1 MAYKYPFNPERYLEL
16 LKKEEECRRTGQKLL
31 EFELLERISYSNQFA
46 DYLISKNKDDIVILI
61 KQFINYKINA
71 EEFIY
76 QFLIFCKPDLQLFY
90 KASLETLQDVKIDTD
105 FSFFSVM
112 KSNIIIGIELYERYD
127 EGLSEDEFRN
137 LVNEEYEILLDFES
151 VINTEIELDES
162 DITAIKLRKMSN
174 VELKINSDQLIRKS
188 YVALLL
194 AGGVLLVTLTILPYQ
209 LKFF

>member
-151 VINTEIELDES
+151 VINTKIELEPDV
-162 DITAIKLRKMSN
+162 TAIKLGKMTNLES
-174 VELKINSDQLIRKS
+174 KIDSTQLIRKS
-188 YVALLL
+188 HIALLL
-194 AGGVLLVTLTILPYQ
+194 AGGILLVTLIIFPYQ
-209 LKFF
+209 

>member
-16 LKKEEECRRTGQKLL
+16 LKREKECMRTGQKLPD
-31 EFELLERISYSNQFA
+31 FELSESVSYSNQFA
-46 DYLISKNKDDIVILI
+46 DYLISKNKDDMVILI

-71 EEFIY
+71 EEFID
-76 QFLIFCKPDLQLFY
+76 QFLIFCKPNPQLFY
-90 KASLETLQDVKIDTD
+90 NASLESLQDVKIDTD

-112 KSNIIIGIELYERYD
+112 KSNIIIGSELYERYD

-162 DITAIKLRKMSN
+162 DITAIKLRKMTN

-188 YVALLL
+188 YVAILL
-194 AGGVLLVTLTILPYQ
+194 AGGVLLVTLTILPYH
-209 LKFF
+209 